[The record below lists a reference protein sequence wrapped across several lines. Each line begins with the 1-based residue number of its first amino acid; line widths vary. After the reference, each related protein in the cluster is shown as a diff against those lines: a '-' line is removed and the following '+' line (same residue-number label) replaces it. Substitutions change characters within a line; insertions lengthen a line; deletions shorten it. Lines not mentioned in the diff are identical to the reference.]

1 MIFEVCTDSIEGV
14 IKAEKLG
21 VNRVELCSALSVGG
35 LTPNI
40 GLIKQCVSSSSIE
53 IHVMIRHKE
62 GGFNYSEEDI
72 EIMATDIIA
81 AKEVGVKGVV
91 FGILTD
97 DKEVSILNEKL
108 VLLSKSLN
116 LEVTFHRA
124 FDFVKDYK
132 KAISKIVDFGF
143 DRLLTSGL
151 ESKAEAGLEIISN
164 LQRNYGN
171 SIQIMAGSG
180 INASNVLKIAKSGI
194 NNIHFSARKSSNI
207 VPGLSMGEAMVVDED
222 KIKSIITQ
230 FK

>member
-124 FDFVKDYK
+124 FDFVKDYN
-132 KAISKIVDFGF
+132 KAISKIIDFGF

-151 ESKAEAGLEIISN
+151 KAEAEEGLEVISS
-164 LQRNYGN
+164 LQKNYGN

-180 INASNVLKIAKSGI
+180 VSASNALKIAESGI
-194 NNIHFSARKSSNI
+194 NNIHFTAIKMNDNA
-207 VPGLSMGEAMVVDED
+207 LNFSMGSANVIDED
-222 KIKSIITQ
+222 KIKSIISL
-230 FK
+230 F